1 MKILREMLYT
11 QHNLSYAIALKN
23 LVLFGTAIGL
33 FLGVLMGCSEE
44 QDPDGGN
51 NNPNNP
57 NNPPASVVVEVTATS
72 PEFTFWGDELTLT
85 GKGFSSKPE
94 DNFVWLKNETGA
106 LGSCPSD
113 NRTDSTGW
121 RKATVLRATAT
132 SLTIK
137 VPYKAASESTNNR
150 ACGVIDPAI
159 SVTVNGKTAV
169 SSKVKLLGIPHIRE
183 ICYTNSGVKG
193 AGMIPGKE
201 LENQISIPGVGV
213 YGASSG
219 IDGKLKLLVNGVFL
233 PLTKVESTGPT
244 NCASSYKFVIPIDF
258 ANGNCLSPD
267 PILTGRLANMMDFVA
282 VIDGTTKS
290 SEKFSYPVASF
301 PDRIFSTFTQRVFSY
316 GAAGNPEIVLEG
328 KGLNWYTEARF
339 TGTTGG
345 CTVATIG
352 PVSSESGTKLTI
364 AIPLALMQIG
374 CSYTLTLADVCG
386 RVSNQV
392 GQVTIGA

>member
-1 MKILREMLYT
+1 MKILKELLYT
-11 QHNLSYAIALKN
+11 KHNLLYVFRSEN
-23 LVLFGTAIGL
+23 LLLFGTVIGL
-33 FLGVLMGCSEE
+33 CLGLLMGCSEE
-44 QDPDGGN
+44 QDPDAGN

-57 NNPPASVVVEVTATS
+57 QVPVVVEVSATT
-72 PEFTFWGDELTLT
+72 PEFIFWGDELTLT

-94 DNFVWLKNETGA
+94 DNFVWLKNETA
-106 LGSCPSD
+106 AFGSCPSD

-121 RKATVLRATAT
+121 RKATVLRASPT
-132 SLTIK
+132 SLTIR
-137 VPYKAASESTNNR
+137 VPYKAASEATNNR

-183 ICYTNSGVKG
+183 ICYTNSGFKG
-193 AGMIPGKE
+193 AGIIPGKE
-201 LENQISIPGVGV
+201 LENQISIPGIGI

-219 IDGKLKLLVNGVFL
+219 IDEKLKLLVNGVLL
-233 PLTKVESTGPT
+233 PLTKVESSGPT

-258 ANGNCLSPD
+258 ANGSCSTTD
-267 PILTGRLANMMDFVA
+267 PILTGRFANIMDFVA

-301 PDRIFSTFTQRVFSY
+301 PDRIFSTFTQRAFSY
-316 GAAGNPEIVLEG
+316 SAAGNPQIVLEG
-328 KGLNWYTEARF
+328 KGLNWYSEARF
-339 TGTTGG
+339 SGTTGG
-345 CTVATIG
+345 CTLATIG

-364 AIPLALMQIG
+364 AIPLAQMQVG
-374 CSYTLTLADVCG
+374 CTYSLTLVDVCG

-392 GQVTIGA
+392 GQVSIGA